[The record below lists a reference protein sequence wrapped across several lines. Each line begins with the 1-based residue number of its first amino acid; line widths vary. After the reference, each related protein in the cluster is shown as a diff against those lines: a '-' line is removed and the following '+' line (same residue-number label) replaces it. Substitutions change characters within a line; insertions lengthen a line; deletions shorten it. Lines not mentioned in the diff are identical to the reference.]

1 MRLTQSSLR
10 SVHFEARLIKFDK
23 HMRMIGRSNNMEEV
37 DGELYE
43 DLSNGIFNFPFVS
56 RKQAI
61 LEYYNGRFYI
71 QNVSSSN
78 VTEVNGIKLGCG
90 RVKINNGDVL
100 RIGHNSQAL
109 VAGIHLHYPEYNS
122 IVPDSISQQ
131 AHKMDEQKKKK
142 YQKKEEEE
150 IDQKKKEEEEEENKE
165 EEDTQT
171 IQELIAQLSSNPNK
185 SEEEEAKIA
194 GLVKAQNKMIELG
207 VTTKQAIKLVPE
219 LWKF

>member
-1 MRLTQSSLR
+1 MEVPSISMIPMTSLR
-10 SVHFEARLIKFDK
+10 SVHFQARLIKFDK

-142 YQKKEEEE
+142 YQKKKEEE
-150 IDQKKKEEEEEENKE
+150 IDQKKCLQSTNKW
-165 EEDTQT
+165 
-171 IQELIAQLSSNPNK
+171 L
-185 SEEEEAKIA
+185 
-194 GLVKAQNKMIELG
+194 
-207 VTTKQAIKLVPE
+207 
-219 LWKF
+219 

>member
-61 LEYYNGRFYI
+61 LEYYNGCFYI

-109 VAGIHLHYPEYNS
+109 V
-122 IVPDSISQQ
+122 Q
-131 AHKMDEQKKKK
+131 
-142 YQKKEEEE
+142 
-150 IDQKKKEEEEEENKE
+150 
-165 EEDTQT
+165 
-171 IQELIAQLSSNPNK
+171 
-185 SEEEEAKIA
+185 
-194 GLVKAQNKMIELG
+194 
-207 VTTKQAIKLVPE
+207 
-219 LWKF
+219 

>member
-1 MRLTQSSLR
+1 
-10 SVHFEARLIKFDK
+10 
-23 HMRMIGRSNNMEEV
+23 MEEV

-109 VAGIHLHYPEYNS
+109 VAGIHLHYPEYN
-122 IVPDSISQQ
+122 
-131 AHKMDEQKKKK
+131 
-142 YQKKEEEE
+142 
-150 IDQKKKEEEEEENKE
+150 
-165 EEDTQT
+165 
-171 IQELIAQLSSNPNK
+171 
-185 SEEEEAKIA
+185 
-194 GLVKAQNKMIELG
+194 
-207 VTTKQAIKLVPE
+207 
-219 LWKF
+219 

>member
-1 MRLTQSSLR
+1 M
-10 SVHFEARLIKFDK
+10 
-23 HMRMIGRSNNMEEV
+23 
-37 DGELYE
+37 
-43 DLSNGIFNFPFVS
+43 SNGIFNFPFVS

-109 VAGIHLHYPEYNS
+109 VAGIHLHYPDYNS

-150 IDQKKKEEEEEENKE
+150 ID
-165 EEDTQT
+165 
-171 IQELIAQLSSNPNK
+171 
-185 SEEEEAKIA
+185 
-194 GLVKAQNKMIELG
+194 
-207 VTTKQAIKLVPE
+207 
-219 LWKF
+219 